1 MDNWNGIGSLL
12 IACVELI
19 LLINLFV
26 FAEKNKFNKTAM
38 LIIFV
43 LMVYQSLE
51 FFMCQIGLDF
61 AFMPYLAFVD
71 IIFLPPLILVLL
83 SRLYNYENKFLNFI
97 FLPAAA
103 FIIYYTIVIDKFAVT
118 SCTVLYATYSYP
130 LGDLYGVFY
139 YSPVIIATI
148 ILIKNILNKTD
159 KKILNITKI
168 LLTGNIIVSIPVIV
182 GFVMMFTGNH
192 YLIAKI
198 ESVMC
203 KFAFFYAV
211 CLSIAVLYNSK
222 GKDERNNPE
231 HIPDNQ

>member
-1 MDNWNGIGSLL
+1 MDNWNGIGSLF

-19 LLINLFV
+19 LLINLLV
-26 FAEKNKFNKTAM
+26 FAEKNRFNKTAI

-43 LMVYQSLE
+43 LMIYQSLE
-51 FFMCQIGLDF
+51 FFMCQLGLDYS
-61 AFMPYLAFVD
+61 FMPYLAFVD
-71 IIFLPPLILVLL
+71 IIFLPPLIIVLL
-83 SRLYNYENKFLNFI
+83 SRLYNYDNKFLNLI
-97 FLPAAA
+97 FLPAIA
-103 FIIYYTIVIDKFAVT
+103 FIIYYALVIDKFVVT

-139 YSPVIIATI
+139 YSPIIIATI
-148 ILIKNILNKTD
+148 ILIKKVSQKTD
-159 KKILNITKI
+159 KKTNIISKI
-168 LLTGNIIVSIPVIV
+168 LLTGNIVISVPVIV
-182 GFVMMFTGNH
+182 GFVLMFSGNY

-222 GKDERNNPE
+222 GKDERDNPE
-231 HIPDNQ
+231 HLPGN

>member
-1 MDNWNGIGSLL
+1 MDSWNGIGSLL
-12 IACVELI
+12 IACIELI
-19 LLINLFV
+19 LLIKLLV
-26 FAEKNKFNKTAM
+26 FAEKNRFNKTAM

-43 LMVYQSLE
+43 LMIYQSLE
-51 FFMCQIGLDF
+51 FFMCQVGLDF
-61 AFMPYLAFVD
+61 PFMPYLAFID
-71 IIFLPPLILVLL
+71 IIFLPPLIIILL
-83 SRLYNYENKFLNFI
+83 SRLYNYENKFLNLI
-97 FLPAAA
+97 FLPATV
-103 FIIYYTIVIDKFAVT
+103 FIIYYTIVIDKFVVT

-148 ILIKNILNKTD
+148 ILIKKISQETD
-159 KKILNITKI
+159 KKTLKISNI
-168 LLTGNIIVSIPVIV
+168 LLTGNIIISFPVII
-182 GFVMMFTGNH
+182 GFILMFTGNH

-222 GKDERNNPE
+222 GKDERDNPE
-231 HIPDNQ
+231 HIPDN

>member
-19 LLINLFV
+19 LLINLLV

-43 LMVYQSLE
+43 LMIYQSLE
-51 FFMCQIGLDF
+51 FFMCQVGLDF
-61 AFMPYLAFVD
+61 PFMPYLAFVD
-71 IIFLPPLILVLL
+71 IIFLPPLIIVLL
-83 SRLYNYENKFLNFI
+83 SRLYNYENKLLNLI
-97 FLPAAA
+97 FFPATA
-103 FIIYYTIVIDKFAVT
+103 FIIYYTIIIDKFVVT

-148 ILIKNILNKTD
+148 ILIKSISQKTD
-159 KKILNITKI
+159 KKTLIISKI
-168 LLTGNIIVSIPVIV
+168 LLTGNIIISVPVIV
-182 GFVMMFTGNH
+182 GFVMMFSGNH

-222 GKDERNNPE
+222 GKDERDNPE
-231 HIPDNQ
+231 HILNN

>member
-12 IACVELI
+12 IACVELV
-19 LLINLFV
+19 LLINLLV

-51 FFMCQIGLDF
+51 FFMCQVGLDF
-61 AFMPYLAFVD
+61 PFMPYLAFID
-71 IIFLPPLILVLL
+71 IIFLPPLIIILL
-83 SRLYNYENKFLNFI
+83 SRLYNYENKFLNLI
-97 FLPAAA
+97 FLPAIS
-103 FIIYYTIVIDKFAVT
+103 FIIYYTIVIDKFVVT

-148 ILIKNILNKTD
+148 ILIKNILQNTD
-159 KKILNITKI
+159 KKIVKISKI
-168 LLTGNIIVSIPVIV
+168 LLVGKIIVSIPVIV
-182 GFVMMFTGNH
+182 GFVMMFTGSH

-211 CLSIAVLYNSK
+211 FLSIAVLYNSK
-222 GKDERNNPE
+222 EKDERNNPK
-231 HIPDNQ
+231 HIPDN

>member
-19 LLINLFV
+19 LLINLLV

-51 FFMCQIGLDF
+51 FFMCQVGLDF
-61 AFMPYLAFVD
+61 PFMPYLAFVD
-71 IIFLPPLILVLL
+71 IIFLPPLIIVLL
-83 SRLYNYENKFLNFI
+83 ARLYSYENKFLNLV
-97 FLPAAA
+97 FLPATL
-103 FIIYYTIVIDKFAVT
+103 FIIYYTIVIDKFIVT

-148 ILIKNILNKTD
+148 ILVKKISQKTD
-159 KKILNITKI
+159 KKILKVSKI
-168 LLTGNIIVSIPVIV
+168 LLTGNFIISIPVIV

-211 CLSIAVLYNSK
+211 SLSFAVLYNSK
-222 GKDERNNPE
+222 GKDERSQLN
-231 HIPDNQ
+231 

>member
-1 MDNWNGIGSLL
+1 MDNWNGIGSLF

-19 LLINLFV
+19 LLINLLV
-26 FAEKNKFNKTAM
+26 FAEKNKFNIMAM

-51 FFMCQIGLDF
+51 FFMCQVGLDF
-61 AFMPYLAFVD
+61 PFMPYLAFVD
-71 IIFLPPLILVLL
+71 IIFLPPLIIVLL
-83 SRLYNYENKFLNFI
+83 ARLYSYENKFLNLI
-97 FLPAAA
+97 FLPATV
-103 FIIYYTIVIDKFAVT
+103 FIIYYTIVIDKFVVT

-148 ILIKNILNKTD
+148 ILIKKISQKTD
-159 KKILNITKI
+159 QKIAKISKI
-168 LLTGNIIVSIPVIV
+168 LLFGNIIVSIPVIV

-222 GKDERNNPE
+222 GKDERDNPE
-231 HIPDNQ
+231 HISDN

>member
-19 LLINLFV
+19 LLINLLV
-26 FAEKNKFNKTAM
+26 FAEKNKFNKTAIM
-38 LIIFV
+38 IIFV

-51 FFMCQIGLDF
+51 FFMCQVGLNF
-61 AFMPYLAFVD
+61 QFMPYLAFID
-71 IIFLPPLILVLL
+71 IIFLPPLIIVLL
-83 SRLYNYENKFLNFI
+83 SRLYNYENKFLNLV
-97 FLPAAA
+97 FLPAIV
-103 FIIYYTIVIDKFAVT
+103 FIIYYTIVIDKFVVT

-139 YSPVIIATI
+139 YSPVLIATI
-148 ILIKNILNKTD
+148 ILIKKTS
-159 KKILNITKI
+159 KETNEKILKISKI
-168 LLTGNIIVSIPVIV
+168 LLIGNFIISVPVIV

-203 KFAFFYAV
+203 KFAFFYVV

-222 GKDERNNPE
+222 GKDERNNSE
-231 HIPDNQ
+231 HIPDN

>member
-19 LLINLFV
+19 LLINLFL

-43 LMVYQSLE
+43 LMIYLSLE
-51 FFMCQIGLDF
+51 FFMCQVGLDF
-61 AFMPYLAFVD
+61 PFMPYLAFVD
-71 IIFLPPLILVLL
+71 IIFLPPLIIILL
-83 SRLYNYENKFLNFI
+83 SRLYNYENKFLNLI
-97 FLPAAA
+97 FLPATA
-103 FIIYYTIVIDKFAVT
+103 FIIYYTIVIDKFVVT

-130 LGDLYGVFY
+130 LGDLYGAFY
-139 YSPVIIATI
+139 YLPIIIATI
-148 ILIKNILNKTD
+148 ILIK
-159 KKILNITKI
+159 KISQKRDRKIAKISKI
-168 LLTGNIIVSIPVIV
+168 LLIGNIIISIPVIV
-182 GFVMMFTGNH
+182 GFVMIFTGNH

-222 GKDERNNPE
+222 GKDERDNPE
-231 HIPDNQ
+231 HIPDN

>member
-19 LLINLFV
+19 LLINLLV
-26 FAEKNKFNKTAM
+26 FAEKNKFNIMAM

-51 FFMCQIGLDF
+51 FFMCQVGLDF
-61 AFMPYLAFVD
+61 PFMPYLAFVD
-71 IIFLPPLILVLL
+71 IIFLPPLIIVLL
-83 SRLYNYENKFLNFI
+83 ARLYSYENKFLNLI
-97 FLPAAA
+97 FLPATV
-103 FIIYYTIVIDKFAVT
+103 FIIYYTIVIDKFVVT

-148 ILIKNILNKTD
+148 ILIKKISQKTD
-159 KKILNITKI
+159 QKIAKISKI
-168 LLTGNIIVSIPVIV
+168 LLFGNIIVSIPVIV

-222 GKDERNNPE
+222 GKDERNNSE
-231 HIPDNQ
+231 HIPDNK

>member
-1 MDNWNGIGSLL
+1 MDDWNGIGSLL

-19 LLINLFV
+19 LIINLLV
-26 FAEKNKFNKTAM
+26 FAEKNRFNKTAI

-43 LMVYQSLE
+43 LMIYQSLE
-51 FFMCQIGLDF
+51 FFMCQVGLDF
-61 AFMPYLAFVD
+61 PFMPYLAFVD
-71 IIFLPPLILVLL
+71 IIFLPPLIISLL
-83 SRLYNYENKFLNFI
+83 SRLYDYENKFLNFI
-97 FLPAAA
+97 FLPATA
-103 FIIYYTIVIDKFAVT
+103 FIIYYTIIIDKFMVT

-148 ILIKNILNKTD
+148 ILIKNISQKTD
-159 KKILNITKI
+159 KKTLIISKI
-168 LLTGNIIVSIPVIV
+168 LLTGNIIISVPVIV
-182 GFVMMFTGNH
+182 GFVLMFTGNH

-222 GKDERNNPE
+222 GKDERE
-231 HIPDNQ
+231 

>member
-1 MDNWNGIGSLL
+1 
-12 IACVELI
+12 
-19 LLINLFV
+19 
-26 FAEKNKFNKTAM
+26 
-38 LIIFV
+38 
-43 LMVYQSLE
+43 
-51 FFMCQIGLDF
+51 
-61 AFMPYLAFVD
+61 MPAT
-71 IIFLPPLILVLL
+71 
-83 SRLYNYENKFLNFI
+83 
-97 FLPAAA
+97 A
-103 FIIYYTIVIDKFAVT
+103 FIIYYTIVIDKFVVT

-148 ILIKNILNKTD
+148 ILIRKISQETD
-159 KKILNITKI
+159 KKILKISKI
-168 LLTGNIIVSIPVIV
+168 LLIGNIIISVPVIV

-222 GKDERNNPE
+222 GKDERNNSE
-231 HIPDNQ
+231 HILDN

>member
-19 LLINLFV
+19 LLINLYI
-26 FAEKNKFNKTAM
+26 FAEKNKFNRTAM

-51 FFMCQIGLDF
+51 FFMCQVGLDF
-61 AFMPYLAFVD
+61 PFMPYLAFVD
-71 IIFLPPLILVLL
+71 IIFLPPLIIVLL
-83 SRLYNYENKFLNFI
+83 SRLYSYENKYLNFV
-97 FLPAAA
+97 FLPATA
-103 FIIYYTIVIDKFAVT
+103 FIIYYTIVIDKFVVT

-148 ILIKNILNKTD
+148 ILIKKISHQTD
-159 KKILNITKI
+159 KKILKISKI
-168 LLTGNIIVSIPVIV
+168 LLIGNIIISIPVIIAFAMRIT
-182 GFVMMFTGNH
+182 GSYYFIVM
-192 YLIAKI
+192 I

-222 GKDERNNPE
+222 GKDERNNSE
-231 HIPDNQ
+231 HILNN

>member
-12 IACVELI
+12 ITCVELI
-19 LLINLFV
+19 LLINLLV

-43 LMVYQSLE
+43 LMLYQSLE
-51 FFMCQIGLDF
+51 FFMCQVGLDF
-61 AFMPYLAFVD
+61 PFMPYLAFVD
-71 IIFLPPLILVLL
+71 IIFLPPLIIVLL
-83 SRLYNYENKFLNFI
+83 SRLYNYENKLLYLIFI
-97 FLPAAA
+97 PATA
-103 FIIYYTIVIDKFAVT
+103 FIIYYTMIIDKFTVT

-139 YSPVIIATI
+139 YSPIIVATI
-148 ILIKNILNKTD
+148 VLIKKISQKTD
-159 KKILNITKI
+159 KKTLIISKI
-168 LLTGNIIVSIPVIV
+168 LLTGNIIISIPVIV
-182 GFVMMFTGNH
+182 GFVLMFSGNH

-222 GKDERNNPE
+222 GKDERDNPE
-231 HIPDNQ
+231 YIPDN

>member
-1 MDNWNGIGSLL
+1 MDSWNGIGSLL

-19 LLINLFV
+19 LLINLLV

-38 LIIFV
+38 LIILV

-51 FFMCQIGLDF
+51 FFMCQVGLDF
-61 AFMPYLAFVD
+61 PFMPYLAFVD
-71 IIFLPPLILVLL
+71 IIFLPPLIIVLL
-83 SRLYNYENKFLNFI
+83 SRLYNYENKFLNLI
-97 FLPAAA
+97 FLPAIA
-103 FIIYYTIVIDKFAVT
+103 FIIYYTIVIDKFVVT

-139 YSPVIIATI
+139 YSPVIIATM
-148 ILIKNILNKTD
+148 ILIRKILQETD
-159 KKILNITKI
+159 KKIVKISKI

-182 GFVMMFTGNH
+182 GFILMFTGNY

-222 GKDERNNPE
+222 GKDEQ
-231 HIPDNQ
+231 D